1 MNSNFRQYGEM
12 YKGWTADDAKGYTKI
27 LSNQLKIFFS
37 VNK

>member
-1 MNSNFRQYGEM
+1 MNSNFGSYGEM
-12 YKGWTADDAKGYTKI
+12 NKGWSADDAKGYTKI